1 MDINTNV
8 SQQAAA
14 SLTPLKVSGGKAS
27 VDAPVRSEADTVNK
41 VDVKLPGF
49 GVAVATETAAK
60 APKDDS
66 NLKKAVDDLNDFI
79 QNTHRDLQF
88 SIDQESGATVV
99 KVIDS
104 KTEKVI
110 RQIPNEETLKLARS
124 LSEDRHDATLNIFSS
139 RA

>member
-8 SQQAAA
+8 SQQTAA
-14 SLTPLKVSGGKAS
+14 SLTALKAGGGKAS
-27 VDAPVRSEADTVNK
+27 VDTPVRSETDTVNK

-49 GVAVATETAAK
+49 GAIDTKAK
-60 APKDDS
+60 APDDA

-88 SIDQESGATVV
+88 SIDKDSGATVV

-110 RQIPNEETLKLARS
+110 RQIPNEEILKLARS
-124 LSEDRHDATLNIFSS
+124 LSEDKHDASFNIFSS

>member
-14 SLTPLKVSGGKAS
+14 SLTALKVGGGKVT
-27 VDAPVRSEADTVNK
+27 VDTPVRLEADTVNK
-41 VDVKLPGF
+41 ADAKLTGL
-49 GVAVATETAAK
+49 GAATDSKTK
-60 APKDDS
+60 APKDDA

-88 SIDQESGATVV
+88 SIDQDSGATVV

-124 LSEDRHDATLNIFSS
+124 LSEDKHETSLNIFSS

>member
-1 MDINTNV
+1 VDVV
-8 SQQAAA
+8 SKTALR
-14 SLTPLKVSGGKAS
+14 LTGNNSVTQLKV
-27 VDAPVRSEADTVNK
+27 
-41 VDVKLPGF
+41 
-49 GVAVATETAAK
+49 
-60 APKDDS
+60 KDSNDKDGI

-88 SIDQESGATVV
+88 SIDDKSGTLIV

-110 RQIPNEETLKLARS
+110 RQIPNEETLRLARS
-124 LSEDRHDATLNIFSS
+124 LAEDKSDATLNIFSS

>member
-8 SQQAAA
+8 SQQATA
-14 SLTPLKVSGGKAS
+14 SHTALKVGGGKVS
-27 VDAPVRSEADTVNK
+27 VDASVKPEASTVSK

-49 GVAVATETAAK
+49 GAAADTKAK
-60 APKDDS
+60 APKDDA

-88 SIDQESGATVV
+88 SIDQDSGATVV

-110 RQIPNEETLKLARS
+110 RQIPNEETLRLARS
-124 LSEDRHDATLNIFSS
+124 LSEDKQDATLNIFSS

>member
-8 SQQAAA
+8 SQQTTTSHTA
-14 SLTPLKVSGGKAS
+14 LKVGGGKAS
-27 VDAPVRSEADTVNK
+27 VDTSVKPEANTVNK

-49 GVAVATETAAK
+49 GAATDTKAK
-60 APKDDS
+60 APKDDT

-88 SIDQESGATVV
+88 SIDQDSGATVV

-124 LSEDRHDATLNIFSS
+124 LSEDKHDATLNIFSS

>member
-8 SQQAAA
+8 SQQSPTTVSAIKAA
-14 SLTPLKVSGGKAS
+14 SGKAS
-27 VDAPVRSEADTVNK
+27 ADAPVPFE
-41 VDVKLPGF
+41 VDVVSK
-49 GVAVATETAAK
+49 TALRLTGNNSVTQLK
-60 APKDDS
+60 VKDSNDKDGI

-88 SIDQESGATVV
+88 SIDDKSGTLIV

-110 RQIPNEETLKLARS
+110 RQIPNEETLRLARS
-124 LSEDRHDATLNIFSS
+124 LAEDKSDATLNIFSS

>member
-14 SLTPLKVSGGKAS
+14 SLTALKVGGGKAS
-27 VDAPVRSEADTVNK
+27 VDTPVRSDAGA
-41 VDVKLPGF
+41 VKKAEISLPGS
-49 GVAVATETAAK
+49 GTVA
-60 APKDDS
+60 DS
-66 NLKKAVDDLNDFI
+66 NVKESKSNVHLKKAVDDLNDFI

-88 SIDQESGATVV
+88 SIDQDSGTTVV

-110 RQIPNEETLKLARS
+110 RQIPNEETLRLARS
-124 LSEDRHDATLNIFSS
+124 LSEDKQDATLNIFSS

>member
-8 SQQAAA
+8 SQQATA
-14 SLTPLKVSGGKAS
+14 SLTALKVGGGKAS
-27 VDAPVRSEADTVNK
+27 VDTSLRSETGVIQKAEIT
-41 VDVKLPGF
+41 LPGSKV
-49 GVAVATETAAK
+49 VA
-60 APKDDS
+60 DS
-66 NLKKAVDDLNDFI
+66 NLKEPKGSDEHLKKAVDDLNDFI

-88 SIDQESGATVV
+88 SIDQDSGATVV

-124 LSEDRHDATLNIFSS
+124 LTEDKHEASLNIFSS